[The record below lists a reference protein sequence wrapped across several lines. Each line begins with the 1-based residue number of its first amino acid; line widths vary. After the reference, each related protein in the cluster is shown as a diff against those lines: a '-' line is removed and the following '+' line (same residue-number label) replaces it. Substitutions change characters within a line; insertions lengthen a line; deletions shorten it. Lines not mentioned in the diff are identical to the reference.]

1 MNTFGFLEYICLL
14 LEIGKKMT
22 TDIKPANG
30 KLGVLCVGLGAV
42 STTLITGTLMARKG
56 LANPVGSFSLLG
68 KMRVGRGE
76 KKQYKHVGEIVP
88 LTNLK
93 DVVFGTWDV
102 FTDNA
107 YESAL
112 YCQVLKKEDIEPVRD
127 ELERIKPMKACF
139 DPDYAKNLVDPQF
152 GRVPDPLWAMPA
164 DTRWNYAQN
173 LRRDIQNFKKENGC
187 DRVIVFWIASTE
199 KYIQRN
205 DQVHGTLAGF
215 EAAMK
220 ADDREHLSPS
230 MIYAYA
236 ALMEGCPFIMGA
248 PNVCVD
254 IPAMFELSRKQGLPI
269 VGKDF
274 KSGQT
279 MMKSALAPTL
289 RTRMLGVEGWF
300 STNILGNR
308 DGQVIEH
315 PDNFETKRISKASS
329 VEYILEQ
336 DEYPELYSN
345 IYHKVKINYYP
356 PRKDNKESWDNI
368 DIFGWMNYPMQ
379 IKVNFL
385 CRDSILAAPICLDL
399 MLFTDLALRA
409 GLSGVQEWLSFY
421 VKKPMTYDDERPVHD
436 LFQQFAM
443 LKNQIRLL
451 GGYEADQELD

>member
-1 MNTFGFLEYICLL
+1 MTMN
-14 LEIGKKMT
+14 
-22 TDIKPANG
+22 IKPAEG

-42 STTLITGTLMARKG
+42 ATTLITGTLMARKG
-56 LANPVGSFSLLG
+56 LANPVGSFTQLG

-76 KKQYKHVGEIVP
+76 KKQYKHVSEIVP
-88 LTNLK
+88 MANLN
-93 DVVFGTWDV
+93 DVVFGAWDV
-102 FTDNA
+102 FADNA
-107 YESAL
+107 FESAL

-139 DPDYAKNLVDPQF
+139 DADYARNLVDPSF
-152 GRVPDPLWAMPA
+152 GRIPDPLWTMPD
-164 DTRWNYAQN
+164 DTRWNYANN
-173 LRRDIQNFKKENGC
+173 LRKDIQNFKKENGC
-187 DRVIVFWIASTE
+187 SRVIVFWIASTE
-199 KYIQRN
+199 SYTPRN
-205 DQVHGTLAGF
+205 GQVHGTLAGF

-220 ADDREHLSPS
+220 ADDRKHLPPS
-230 MIYAYA
+230 MVYAYA

-254 IPAMFELSRKQGLPI
+254 IPAFFELSKKQGLPI

-279 MMKSALAPTL
+279 MMKSAMAPIF
-289 RTRMLGVEGWF
+289 RTRLLGVEGWF

-329 VEYILEQ
+329 IEWILEQ
-336 DEYPELYSN
+336 DEYPELYTD

-356 PRKDNKESWDNI
+356 PRRDNKESWDNI

>member
-1 MNTFGFLEYICLL
+1 MTMN
-14 LEIGKKMT
+14 
-22 TDIKPANG
+22 IKPAEG

-42 STTLITGTLMARKG
+42 TTTFITGTLMARKG
-56 LANPVGSFSLLG
+56 LANPVGSFTQLG

-76 KKQYKHVGEIVP
+76 NKQYKHVGEIVP
-88 LTNLK
+88 MTDLK
-93 DVVFGTWDV
+93 DVVFGAWDV

-112 YCQVLKKEDIEPVRD
+112 YCQVLKREDIEPVRD

-139 DPDYAKNLVDPQF
+139 DENFAHNLVDPSF
-152 GRVPDPLWAMPA
+152 GRVPDPLWAMPD

-187 DRVIVFWIASTE
+187 SRVIVFWIASTE
-199 KYIQRN
+199 SYTPRN
-205 DQVHGTLAGF
+205 EAVHGSIAGL

-220 ADDREHLSPS
+220 ADDRKHLPPS

-254 IPAMFELSRKQGLPI
+254 IPAFFELSKKQGLPI

-279 MMKSALAPTL
+279 MMKSAMAPIF

-329 VEYILEQ
+329 IEWILEQ
-336 DEYPELYSN
+336 DQYPELYSD

-409 GLSGVQEWLSFY
+409 GLTGVQEWLSFY

>member
-1 MNTFGFLEYICLL
+1 MTMN
-14 LEIGKKMT
+14 
-22 TDIKPANG
+22 IKPAEG

-42 STTLITGTLMARKG
+42 TTTFITGTLMARKG
-56 LANPVGSFSLLG
+56 LANPVGSFTQLG

-76 KKQYKHVGEIVP
+76 NKQYKHVGEIVP
-88 LTNLK
+88 MTDLK
-93 DVVFGTWDV
+93 DVVFGAWDV

-112 YCQVLKKEDIEPVRD
+112 YCQVLKREDIEPVRD

-139 DPDYAKNLVDPQF
+139 DENFAHNLVDPSF
-152 GRVPDPLWAMPA
+152 GRVPDPLWAMPD

-187 DRVIVFWIASTE
+187 SRVIVFWIASTE
-199 KYIQRN
+199 SYTPRN
-205 DQVHGTLAGF
+205 EQVHGSLAGF

-220 ADDREHLSPS
+220 ADDRKHLPPS

-254 IPAMFELSRKQGLPI
+254 IPAFFELSKKQGLPI

-279 MMKSALAPTL
+279 MMKSAMAPIF

-329 VEYILEQ
+329 IEWILEQ
-336 DEYPELYSN
+336 DEYPELYTD

-409 GLSGVQEWLSFY
+409 GLTGVQEWLSFY

>member
-1 MNTFGFLEYICLL
+1 MKN
-14 LEIGKKMT
+14 
-22 TDIKPANG
+22 DIKPAEG

-42 STTLITGTLMARKG
+42 TTTFITGTLMARKG
-56 LANPVGSFSLLG
+56 LANPVGSFTQLG
-68 KMRVGRGE
+68 KMRVGRGD

-88 LTNLK
+88 MTDLK
-93 DVVFGTWDV
+93 DVVFGAWDV

-112 YCQVLKKEDIEPVRD
+112 YCQVLKREDIEPVRD

-152 GRVPDPLWAMPA
+152 GRVPDPLWAMPT

-173 LRRDIQNFKKENGC
+173 LRKDIQNFKKENGC
-187 DRVIVFWIASTE
+187 SRVIVFWIASTE
-199 KYIQRN
+199 SYTPRN
-205 DQVHGTLAGF
+205 EAVHGSIAGL

-220 ADDREHLSPS
+220 ADDRKHLPPS

-254 IPAMFELSRKQGLPI
+254 IPAFFELSKKQGLPI

-279 MMKSALAPTL
+279 MMKSAMAPIF

-329 VEYILEQ
+329 IEWILEQ
-336 DEYPELYSN
+336 DEYPELYTD

-409 GLSGVQEWLSFY
+409 GLTGVQEWLSFY

>member
-1 MNTFGFLEYICLL
+1 
-14 LEIGKKMT
+14 MT
-22 TDIKPANG
+22 VDIKPAKG

-42 STTLITGTLMARKG
+42 TTTFITGTLMARKG
-56 LANPVGSFSLLG
+56 LANPVGSFSQLG

-88 LTNLK
+88 LTDLK
-93 DVVFGTWDV
+93 DVVFGAWDI

-107 YESAL
+107 YESAR
-112 YCQVLKKEDIEPVRD
+112 YCQVLKPEDIEPVRD

-139 DPDYAKNLVDPQF
+139 DPDYAKNLIDPAF
-152 GRVPDPLWAMPA
+152 GRVPDPVWAIPT
-164 DTRWNYAQN
+164 DTRWNYAQT
-173 LRRDIQNFKKENGC
+173 LRADIQNFKKENGC
-187 DRVIVFWIASTE
+187 DRVVVFWIASTE
-199 KYIQRN
+199 AYTPRN
-205 DQVHGTLAGF
+205 EQIHGSLAGF
-215 EAAMK
+215 EAALK
-220 ADDREHLSPS
+220 ADDRKHISPS
-230 MIYAYA
+230 MVYAYA

-254 IPAMFELSRKQGLPI
+254 IPAFFELSKKQGLPI

-279 MMKSALAPTL
+279 MMKTAMAPIFH
-289 RTRMLGVEGWF
+289 TRLLGVEGWF

-329 VEYILEQ
+329 IEWILDQE
-336 DEYPELYSN
+336 EYPELYTD

-399 MLFTDLALRA
+399 LIFTDLALRA
-409 GLSGVQEWLSFY
+409 GLAGVQEWLSFY

>member
-1 MNTFGFLEYICLL
+1 
-14 LEIGKKMT
+14 MT
-22 TDIKPANG
+22 MKNNIKPANG
-30 KLGVLCVGLGAV
+30 KLGILSVGLGAV
-42 STTLITGTLMARKG
+42 ATTFITGTLMARKG
-56 LANPVGSFSLLG
+56 LAKPVGSFTQMG

-76 KKQYKHVGEIVP
+76 AKKYLTVDKIVP
-88 LTNLK
+88 MTRLN
-93 DVVFGTWDV
+93 DIVFGAWDV
-102 FTDNA
+102 FEDNA
-107 YESAL
+107 YESAKF
-112 YCQVLKKEDIEPVRD
+112 CKVLNDSDIEPVKE
-127 ELERIKPMKACF
+127 ELEAIRPMKACF
-139 DPDYAKNLVDPQF
+139 DANYAQNLMDPQF
-152 GRVPDPLWAMPA
+152 GRVPDPLWAMPD

-173 LRRDIQNFKKENGC
+173 IRADIQRFRKENGC

-199 KYIQRN
+199 AYTPRN
-205 DQVHGTLAGF
+205 EKVHGTLAGF

-220 ADDREHLSPS
+220 SDDRKHLSPS

-254 IPAMFELSRKQGLPI
+254 IPAMFELSKKQGLPI

-279 MMKSALAPTL
+279 MMKTAMAPIFA
-289 RTRMLGVEGWF
+289 TRMLGVEGWF

-329 VEYILEQ
+329 IEWILDAEKQ
-336 DEYPELYSN
+336 PDLYSD
-345 IYHKVKINYYP
+345 ISHEIKINYYK
-356 PRKDNKESWDNI
+356 PRGDQKESWDNI
-368 DIFGWMNYPMQ
+368 DIFGWMGYPMQ

-399 MLFTDLALRA
+399 ALFTDLALRA

-421 VKKPMTYDDERPVHD
+421 VKKPMTYDDEAPVHD
-436 LFQQFAM
+436 LFVQFAM

>member
-1 MNTFGFLEYICLL
+1 MTMN
-14 LEIGKKMT
+14 
-22 TDIKPANG
+22 IKPAEG
-30 KLGVLCVGLGAV
+30 RLGVLCVGLGAV
-42 STTLITGTLMARKG
+42 TTTFITGTLMARKG
-56 LANPVGSFSLLG
+56 LANPVGSFTQLG

-76 KKQYKHVGEIVP
+76 NKQYKHVGEIVP
-88 LTNLK
+88 MTDLK
-93 DVVFGTWDV
+93 DVVFGAWDV

-112 YCQVLKKEDIEPVRD
+112 YCQVLKREDIEPVRD

-139 DPDYAKNLVDPQF
+139 DENFAHNLVDPSF
-152 GRVPDPLWAMPA
+152 GRVPDPLWAMPD

-187 DRVIVFWIASTE
+187 SRVIVFWIASTE
-199 KYIQRN
+199 SYTPRN
-205 DQVHGTLAGF
+205 EQIHGSLAGF

-220 ADDREHLSPS
+220 ADDRKHLPPS

-254 IPAMFELSRKQGLPI
+254 IPAFFELSKKQGLPI

-279 MMKSALAPTL
+279 MMKSAMAPIF

-329 VEYILEQ
+329 IEWILEQ
-336 DEYPELYSN
+336 DQYPELYSD

-409 GLSGVQEWLSFY
+409 GLTGVQEWLSFY

>member
-1 MNTFGFLEYICLL
+1 M
-14 LEIGKKMT
+14 KS
-22 TDIKPANG
+22 DIKPAEG
-30 KLGVLCVGLGAV
+30 KLGILCVGLGAV
-42 STTLITGTLMARKG
+42 TTTLITGTLMVRKG
-56 LANPVGSFSLLG
+56 LANPVGSFSQLG

-76 KKQYKHVGEIVP
+76 NKQYLHVGDIVP
-88 LTNLK
+88 LTNLN
-93 DVVFGTWDV
+93 DLVFGAWDV

-107 YESAL
+107 YESAK
-112 YCQVLKKEDIEPVRD
+112 YCQVLKPGDIEPVRD
-127 ELERIKPMKACF
+127 ELERIKPMKACIDADF
-139 DPDYAKNLVDPQF
+139 TRNLVDPSF
-152 GRVPDPLWAMPA
+152 GRVPDPLWVMPD

-173 LRRDIQNFKKENGC
+173 LRRDIQDFKKENGC
-187 DRVIVFWIASTE
+187 SRVMVFWIASTE
-199 KYIQRN
+199 SYTPRN
-205 DQVHGTLAGF
+205 EQIHGTLAGF

-220 ADDREHLSPS
+220 ADDRKHLPPS

-254 IPAMFELSRKQGLPI
+254 IPAFFELSKKQGLPI

-279 MMKSALAPTL
+279 MMKSVLAPAF

-315 PDNFETKRISKASS
+315 PDNFETKRISKESS
-329 VEYILEQ
+329 VESILAQ
-336 DEYPELYSN
+336 DKYPELYSD

-379 IKVNFL
+379 IKIDFL

-399 MLFTDLALRA
+399 ILFTDLALRA

-443 LKNQIRLL
+443 LKNRIREL

>member
-1 MNTFGFLEYICLL
+1 
-14 LEIGKKMT
+14 MT
-22 TDIKPANG
+22 VDIKPAKG

-42 STTLITGTLMARKG
+42 TTTFITGTLMARKG
-56 LANPVGSFSLLG
+56 LANPVGSFSQLG

-88 LTNLK
+88 LTDLK
-93 DVVFGTWDV
+93 DVVFGAWDI

-107 YESAL
+107 YESAR
-112 YCQVLKKEDIEPVRD
+112 YCQVLKPEDIEPVRD

-139 DPDYAKNLVDPQF
+139 DPDYAKNLIDPAF
-152 GRVPDPLWAMPA
+152 GRVPDPVWAIPT
-164 DTRWNYAQN
+164 DTRWNYAQT
-173 LRRDIQNFKKENGC
+173 LRADIQNFKKENGC
-187 DRVIVFWIASTE
+187 DRVVVFWIASTE
-199 KYIQRN
+199 AYTPRN
-205 DQVHGTLAGF
+205 EQIHGSLAGF
-215 EAAMK
+215 EAALK
-220 ADDREHLSPS
+220 ADDRKHISPS
-230 MIYAYA
+230 MVYAYA

-254 IPAMFELSRKQGLPI
+254 IPAFFELSKKQGLPI

-279 MMKSALAPTL
+279 MMKTAMAPIFH
-289 RTRMLGVEGWF
+289 TRLLGVEGWF

-329 VEYILEQ
+329 IEWILDQE
-336 DEYPELYSN
+336 EYPELYTD

-399 MLFTDLALRA
+399 LIFTDLALRA
-409 GLSGVQEWLSFY
+409 GLAGVQEWLSFY
-421 VKKPMTYDDERPVHD
+421 VK
-436 LFQQFAM
+436 
-443 LKNQIRLL
+443 
-451 GGYEADQELD
+451 

>member
-1 MNTFGFLEYICLL
+1 MKK
-14 LEIGKKMT
+14 EIQV
-22 TDIKPANG
+22 KPATG
-30 KLGVLCVGLGAV
+30 KLGVLCVGLGGV
-42 STTLITGTLMARKG
+42 TTTLITGTLMARKG
-56 LANPVGSFSLLG
+56 LANPIGAFTQLG
-68 KMRVGRGE
+68 RMRVGRGAE
-76 KKQYKHVGEIVP
+76 KQYLKVGEIIP
-88 LTNLK
+88 LADLN
-93 DVVFGTWDV
+93 DVVFGAWDV

-112 YCQVLKKEDIEPVRD
+112 YCQVLKKEDIDPVRD
-127 ELERIKPMKACF
+127 ELEAIKPMRACF
-139 DPDYAKNLVDPQF
+139 DPEYAKNLIDPAF
-152 GRVPDPLWAMPA
+152 GRVPEPLWAMPE

-173 LRRDIQNFKKENGC
+173 LRQDIRDFKEKNGC
-187 DRVIVFWIASTE
+187 DRVVVFWIASTE
-199 KYIQRN
+199 AYTPRN
-205 DQVHGTLAGF
+205 EEVHGSLAGF
-215 EAAMK
+215 EAALK
-220 ADDREHLSPS
+220 ADDRKHIAPS
-230 MIYAYA
+230 MVYAYA
-236 ALMEGCPFIMGA
+236 ALQEHCPFIMGA

-254 IPAMFELSRKQGLPI
+254 IPAMFELAAQNNVPI
-269 VGKDF
+269 AGKDF

-279 MMKSALAPTL
+279 MMKSALAPTF
-289 RTRMLGVEGWF
+289 RTRLLGVEGWF

-329 VEYILEQ
+329 IEWILESN
-336 DEYPELYSN
+336 EYPELYSD

-385 CRDSILAAPICLDL
+385 CRDSILAAPICMDL
-399 MLFTDLALRA
+399 MLFADVALRA

-421 VKKPMTYDDERPVHD
+421 MKKPMTYDNERPVHD
-436 LFQQFAM
+436 LFMEFAM

>member
-1 MNTFGFLEYICLL
+1 MKN
-14 LEIGKKMT
+14 
-22 TDIKPANG
+22 DIKPAEG

-56 LANPVGSFSLLG
+56 LANPVGSFTQIG
-68 KMRVGRGE
+68 KMRVGRGD

-88 LTNLK
+88 MTDLK
-93 DVVFGTWDV
+93 DVVFGAWDV

-112 YCQVLKKEDIEPVRD
+112 YCQVLKREDIEPVRD

-152 GRVPDPLWAMPA
+152 GRVPDPLWAMPT

-187 DRVIVFWIASTE
+187 SRVIVFWIASTE
-199 KYIQRN
+199 SYTPRN
-205 DQVHGTLAGF
+205 EAVHGSIAGL
-215 EAAMK
+215 EVAMK
-220 ADDREHLSPS
+220 ADDRKHLPPS

-254 IPAMFELSRKQGLPI
+254 IPAFFELSKKQGLPI

-279 MMKSALAPTL
+279 MMKSAMAPIF

-329 VEYILEQ
+329 IEWILEQ
-336 DEYPELYSN
+336 DEYPELYTD

-399 MLFTDLALRA
+399 LIFTDLALRA
-409 GLSGVQEWLSFY
+409 GMSGVQEWLSFY
-421 VKKPMTYDDERPVHD
+421 VKKPMTYDNERPVHD

>member
-1 MNTFGFLEYICLL
+1 MA
-14 LEIGKKMT
+14 K
-22 TDIKPANG
+22 DIKPAKG

-56 LANPVGSFSLLG
+56 LANPVGSFTQLG

-88 LTNLK
+88 LTDLK
-93 DVVFGTWDV
+93 DIVFGAWDV

-127 ELERIKPMKACF
+127 ELERIKPLKACF
-139 DPDYAKNLVDPQF
+139 DPDYAKNLVDPSF
-152 GRVPDPLWAMPA
+152 GRVPDPLWAMPT

-173 LRRDIQNFKKENGC
+173 VRNDIRNFKKENGC

-199 KYIQRN
+199 SYTPRN
-205 DQVHGTLAGF
+205 EQVHGSLAGF
-215 EAAMK
+215 EAALK
-220 ADDREHLSPS
+220 ADDRKHISPS
-230 MIYAYA
+230 MVYAYA

-254 IPAMFELSRKQGLPI
+254 IPAMFELSKKQGLPI

-279 MMKSALAPTL
+279 MMKSAMAPIF
-289 RTRMLGVEGWF
+289 RTRLLGVEGWF

-329 VEYILEQ
+329 IEWILEQ
-336 DEYPELYSN
+336 DEYPELYTD

-399 MLFTDLALRA
+399 LIFTDLALRA

>member
-1 MNTFGFLEYICLL
+1 MKN
-14 LEIGKKMT
+14 
-22 TDIKPANG
+22 DIKPAEG

-42 STTLITGTLMARKG
+42 TTTFITGTLMARKG
-56 LANPVGSFSLLG
+56 LANPVGSFTQLG

-76 KKQYKHVGEIVP
+76 NKQYKHVGEIVP
-88 LTNLK
+88 MTDLK
-93 DVVFGTWDV
+93 DVVFGAWDV

-112 YCQVLKKEDIEPVRD
+112 YCQVLKREDIEPVRD

-139 DPDYAKNLVDPQF
+139 DENFAHNLVDPSF
-152 GRVPDPLWAMPA
+152 GRVPDPLWAMPD

-187 DRVIVFWIASTE
+187 SRVIVFWIASTE
-199 KYIQRN
+199 SYTPRN
-205 DQVHGTLAGF
+205 EQVHGTLAGF

-220 ADDREHLSPS
+220 ADDRKHLPPS

-254 IPAMFELSRKQGLPI
+254 IPAFFELSRKQGLPI

-279 MMKSALAPTL
+279 MMKSAMAPIF

-329 VEYILEQ
+329 IEWILEQ
-336 DEYPELYSN
+336 DQYPELYSD

-368 DIFGWMNYPMQ
+368 DIFGWMTYPMQ

>member
-1 MNTFGFLEYICLL
+1 MKSKFQ
-14 LEIGKKMT
+14 
-22 TDIKPANG
+22 IKQANG
-30 KLGVLCVGLGAV
+30 KLGVLSVGLGAV
-42 STTLITGTLMARKG
+42 ATTFITGTLMARKG
-56 LANPVGSFSLLG
+56 LTNPIGSFAQLG
-68 KMRVGRGE
+68 RMRVGRGDQ
-76 KKQYKHVGEIVP
+76 KKYLSVGEVVP
-88 LTNLK
+88 MTDLN
-93 DVVFGTWDV
+93 DIVFGAWDV

-107 YESAL
+107 YESAR
-112 YCQVLKKEDIEPVRD
+112 YCRVLKSEDIEPVRS
-127 ELERIKPMKACF
+127 ELEAIKPMKACF
-139 DPDYAKNLVDPQF
+139 DVNFAQNLMDPEF
-152 GRVPDPLWAMPA
+152 GRVPDPLWAMPD

-173 LRRDIQNFKKENGC
+173 LREDIRRFKEENGC

-199 KYIQRN
+199 AYIPRN
-205 DQVHGTLAGF
+205 EQIHCSLAGF
-215 EAAMK
+215 EAALK
-220 ADDREHLSPS
+220 ADDRKHISPS
-230 MIYAYA
+230 MVYAYA

-254 IPAMFELSRKQGLPI
+254 IPAMFELSKKQGLPI

-279 MMKSALAPTL
+279 MMKTAMAPIFA
-289 RTRMLGVEGWF
+289 TRLLGVDGWF

-329 VEYILEQ
+329 IEWILDSEVH
-336 DEYPELYSN
+336 PELYSD

-356 PRKDNKESWDNI
+356 PRGDSKESWDNI

-399 MLFTDLALRA
+399 MLFTDLSLRA

-421 VKKPMTYDDERPVHD
+421 VKKPMTYDGERPVHD

-443 LKNQIRLL
+443 LKNKLREL
-451 GGYEADQELD
+451 GGYEPDQELD

>member
-1 MNTFGFLEYICLL
+1 MEYNIR
-14 LEIGKKMT
+14 
-22 TDIKPANG
+22 PADG
-30 KLGVLCVGLGAV
+30 KLGVLSVGLGAV
-42 STTLITGTLMARKG
+42 ATTFMTGTLMARKG
-56 LANPVGSFSLLG
+56 LANPVGAFTQLG
-68 KMRVGRGE
+68 KMRVGRGKD
-76 KKQYKHVGEIVP
+76 KKYLKVSEVVP
-88 LTNLK
+88 MTDLN
-93 DVVFGTWDV
+93 DIVFGAWDV

-107 YESAL
+107 YESAKF
-112 YCQVLKKEDIEPVRD
+112 CKVLKPEDIEPVRE
-127 ELERIKPMKACF
+127 ELEAIRPMKACF
-139 DPDYAKNLVDPQF
+139 DVNFARNLMDPEF
-152 GRVPDPLWAMPA
+152 GRVPEPLWAMPD

-173 LRRDIQNFKKENGC
+173 LREDIRRFKRENGL

-199 KYIQRN
+199 AYCPRN
-205 DQVHGTLAGF
+205 EQVHGTLAGF

-220 ADDREHLSPS
+220 ADDRKHLAPS

-254 IPAMFELSRKQGLPI
+254 IPAMFELSKKQGLPI

-279 MMKSALAPTL
+279 MMKTAMAPIFA
-289 RTRMLGVEGWF
+289 TRLLGVEGWF

-329 VEYILEQ
+329 IEWILDADAQ
-336 DEYPELYSN
+336 PELYSD

-356 PRKDNKESWDNI
+356 PRGDSKESWDNI

-409 GLSGVQEWLSFY
+409 GMSGVQEWLSFY
-421 VKKPMTYDDERPVHD
+421 VKKPMTYDDENPVHD

-443 LKNQIRLL
+443 LKNQLRLF

>member
-1 MNTFGFLEYICLL
+1 
-14 LEIGKKMT
+14 MT
-22 TDIKPANG
+22 ANIKPANG

-56 LANPVGSFSLLG
+56 LANPVGSFTQIG

-88 LTNLK
+88 LTDLK
-93 DVVFGTWDV
+93 DIVFGAWDV

-112 YCQVLKKEDIEPVRD
+112 YCQVLKKEDIEQVRD

-139 DPDYAKNLVDPQF
+139 DEDFAKNLVDPSF
-152 GRVPDPLWAMPA
+152 GRVPDPLWAMPT

-173 LRRDIQNFKKENGC
+173 LRKDIQNFKKENGC

-199 KYIQRN
+199 SYTPRN
-205 DQVHGTLAGF
+205 EQVHGTLAGL

-220 ADDREHLSPS
+220 ADDRKHLPPS

-254 IPAMFELSRKQGLPI
+254 IPAFFELSKKQGLPI

-279 MMKSALAPTL
+279 MMKSAMAPIF
-289 RTRMLGVEGWF
+289 RTRLLGVEGWF

-329 VEYILEQ
+329 IEWILEQ
-336 DEYPELYSN
+336 DEYPELYTD

-399 MLFTDLALRA
+399 LIFTDLALRA

>member
-1 MNTFGFLEYICLL
+1 MKN
-14 LEIGKKMT
+14 
-22 TDIKPANG
+22 DIKPAEG

-56 LANPVGSFSLLG
+56 LANPVGSFTQIG
-68 KMRVGRGE
+68 KMRVGRGD

-88 LTNLK
+88 MTDLK
-93 DVVFGTWDV
+93 DVVFGAWDV

-112 YCQVLKKEDIEPVRD
+112 YCQVLKREDIEPVRD

-152 GRVPDPLWAMPA
+152 GRVPDPLWAMPT

-187 DRVIVFWIASTE
+187 SRVIVFWIASTE
-199 KYIQRN
+199 SYTPRN
-205 DQVHGTLAGF
+205 EAVHGSIAGL

-220 ADDREHLSPS
+220 ADDRKHLPPS

-254 IPAMFELSRKQGLPI
+254 IPAFFELSKKQGLPI

-279 MMKSALAPTL
+279 MMKSAMAPIF

-329 VEYILEQ
+329 IEWILEQ
-336 DEYPELYSN
+336 DEYPELYTD

>member
-1 MNTFGFLEYICLL
+1 
-14 LEIGKKMT
+14 MT
-22 TDIKPANG
+22 TDIKPAEG

-42 STTLITGTLMARKG
+42 STTLITGTLMTRKG
-56 LANPVGSFSLLG
+56 LANPVGSFTQLG

-88 LTNLK
+88 MTDLK
-93 DVVFGTWDV
+93 DVVFGAWDV

-139 DPDYAKNLVDPQF
+139 DPDYAKNLVDPSF
-152 GRVPDPLWAMPA
+152 GRVPNPLWAMPK

-173 LRRDIQNFKKENGC
+173 LRKDIQNFKKENVC

-199 KYIQRN
+199 SYTPRN
-205 DQVHGTLAGF
+205 EQVHGTLAGF
-215 EAAMK
+215 EAALK
-220 ADDREHLSPS
+220 ADDRKHISPS
-230 MIYAYA
+230 MVYAYA

-254 IPAMFELSRKQGLPI
+254 IPAFFELSKKQGLPI

-279 MMKSALAPTL
+279 MMKSAMAPIF
-289 RTRMLGVEGWF
+289 RTRLLGVEGWF

-329 VEYILEQ
+329 IEWILEQ
-336 DEYPELYSN
+336 DEYPELYTD

>member
-1 MNTFGFLEYICLL
+1 MKN
-14 LEIGKKMT
+14 
-22 TDIKPANG
+22 DIKPAEG

-56 LANPVGSFSLLG
+56 LANPVGSFTQIG
-68 KMRVGRGE
+68 KMRVGRGD

-88 LTNLK
+88 MADLK
-93 DVVFGTWDV
+93 DVVFGAWDV

-112 YCQVLKKEDIEPVRD
+112 YCQVLKREDIEPVRD

-152 GRVPDPLWAMPA
+152 GRVPDPLWAMPT

-187 DRVIVFWIASTE
+187 SRVIVFWIASTE
-199 KYIQRN
+199 SYTPRN
-205 DQVHGTLAGF
+205 EAVHGSIAGL

-220 ADDREHLSPS
+220 ADDRKHLPPS

-254 IPAMFELSRKQGLPI
+254 IPAFFELSKKQGLPI

-279 MMKSALAPTL
+279 MMKSAMAPIF

-329 VEYILEQ
+329 IEWILEQ
-336 DEYPELYSN
+336 DEYPELYTD

>member
-1 MNTFGFLEYICLL
+1 M
-14 LEIGKKMT
+14 KS
-22 TDIKPANG
+22 DIKPAEG

-42 STTLITGTLMARKG
+42 TTTLITGTLMVRKG
-56 LANPVGSFSLLG
+56 FANPVGSFSQLG
-68 KMRVGRGE
+68 KMRVERGE
-76 KKQYKHVGEIVP
+76 NKQYRHVGEIVP
-88 LTNLK
+88 IADLN
-93 DVVFGTWDV
+93 DIVFGAWDI

-107 YESAL
+107 YQSAL
-112 YCQVLKKEDIEPVRD
+112 CCQVLKKEDIEPVRD

-139 DPDYAKNLVDPQF
+139 DKEFARNLMDSSF
-152 GRVPDPLWAMPA
+152 GRVPDPLWAMPD

-173 LRRDIQNFKKENGC
+173 LRHDIQNFKKENGC

-199 KYIQRN
+199 SYTPRN
-205 DQVHGTLAGF
+205 EQVHGTLAGF
-215 EAAMK
+215 ESAMK
-220 ADDREHLSPS
+220 ADDRKHLPPS

-279 MMKSALAPTL
+279 MMKSALAPAL
-289 RTRMLGVEGWF
+289 RARLLGVEGWF

-329 VEYILEQ
+329 VESILEP
-336 DEYPELYSN
+336 DEYPELYTD

-399 MLFTDLALRA
+399 LLFTDLALRA

-421 VKKPMTYDDERPVHD
+421 VKKPMTYDDDRPVHD

-443 LKNQIRLL
+443 LKNRIREL

>member
-1 MNTFGFLEYICLL
+1 MKK
-14 LEIGKKMT
+14 EIQV
-22 TDIKPANG
+22 KPATG
-30 KLGVLCVGLGAV
+30 KLGVLCVGLGGV
-42 STTLITGTLMARKG
+42 TTTLITGTLMARKG
-56 LANPVGSFSLLG
+56 LANPIGAFTQLG
-68 KMRVGRGE
+68 RMRVGRGAE
-76 KKQYKHVGEIVP
+76 KQYLKVGEIIP
-88 LTNLK
+88 LADLN
-93 DVVFGTWDV
+93 DVVFGAWDV

-112 YCQVLKKEDIEPVRD
+112 YCQVLKREDIEPVRE
-127 ELERIKPMKACF
+127 ELEAIKPMRACF
-139 DPDYAKNLVDPQF
+139 DPEYAKNLIDPAF
-152 GRVPDPLWAMPA
+152 GRVPDPLWAMPE

-173 LRRDIQNFKKENGC
+173 LRKDIQQFKEKNGC
-187 DRVIVFWIASTE
+187 DRVVIFWIASTE
-199 KYIQRN
+199 AYTPRN
-205 DQVHGTLAGF
+205 EEVHGSLTGF
-215 EAAMK
+215 EAALK
-220 ADDREHLSPS
+220 ADDRRHIAPS
-230 MIYAYA
+230 MVYAYA
-236 ALMEGCPFIMGA
+236 ALQEHCPFIMGA

-254 IPAMFELSRKQGLPI
+254 IPAMFELAQKNNVPI
-269 VGKDF
+269 AGKDF

-279 MMKSALAPTL
+279 MMKSALAPTF
-289 RTRMLGVEGWF
+289 RTRLLGVEGWF

-329 VEYILEQ
+329 IEWILESN
-336 DEYPELYSN
+336 EYPELYSD

-399 MLFTDLALRA
+399 MLFADVALRA

-421 VKKPMTYDDERPVHD
+421 MKKPMTYDDERPVHD
-436 LFQQFAM
+436 LFMEFAM

>member
-1 MNTFGFLEYICLL
+1 MTMN
-14 LEIGKKMT
+14 
-22 TDIKPANG
+22 IKPAEG

-42 STTLITGTLMARKG
+42 TTTFITGTLMARKG
-56 LANPVGSFSLLG
+56 LANPVGSFTQLG

-76 KKQYKHVGEIVP
+76 NKQYKHVGEIVP
-88 LTNLK
+88 MTDLK
-93 DVVFGTWDV
+93 DVVFGAWDV

-112 YCQVLKKEDIEPVRD
+112 YCQVLKREDIEPVRD

-139 DPDYAKNLVDPQF
+139 DENFAHNLVDPSF
-152 GRVPDPLWAMPA
+152 GRVPDPLWAMPD

-187 DRVIVFWIASTE
+187 SRVIVFWIASTE
-199 KYIQRN
+199 SYTPRN
-205 DQVHGTLAGF
+205 EQVHGSLAGF

-220 ADDREHLSPS
+220 ADDRKHLPPS

-254 IPAMFELSRKQGLPI
+254 IPAFFELSKKQGLPI

-279 MMKSALAPTL
+279 MMKSAMAPIF

-329 VEYILEQ
+329 IEWILEQ
-336 DEYPELYSN
+336 DQYPELYSD

-409 GLSGVQEWLSFY
+409 GLTGVQEWLSFY

>member
-1 MNTFGFLEYICLL
+1 MTMN
-14 LEIGKKMT
+14 
-22 TDIKPANG
+22 IKPAEG

-42 STTLITGTLMARKG
+42 ATTLITGTLMARKG
-56 LANPVGSFSLLG
+56 LANPVGSFTQLG

-76 KKQYKHVGEIVP
+76 KKQYKHVSEIVP
-88 LTNLK
+88 MANLN
-93 DVVFGTWDV
+93 DVVFGAWDV
-102 FTDNA
+102 FADNA
-107 YESAL
+107 FESAL

-139 DPDYAKNLVDPQF
+139 DADYARNLVDPSF
-152 GRVPDPLWAMPA
+152 GRIPDPLWTMPD
-164 DTRWNYAQN
+164 DTRWNYANN
-173 LRRDIQNFKKENGC
+173 LRKDIQNFKMENGC
-187 DRVIVFWIASTE
+187 SRVIVFWIASTE
-199 KYIQRN
+199 SYTPRN
-205 DQVHGTLAGF
+205 WQVHGTLAGF

-220 ADDREHLSPS
+220 ADDRKHLPPN
-230 MIYAYA
+230 MVYAYA

-254 IPAMFELSRKQGLPI
+254 IPAFFELSKKQGLPI

-279 MMKSALAPTL
+279 MMKSAMAPIF
-289 RTRMLGVEGWF
+289 RTRLLGVEGWF

-329 VEYILEQ
+329 IEWILEQ
-336 DEYPELYSN
+336 DEYPELYTD

-356 PRKDNKESWDNI
+356 PRRDNKESWDNI

>member
-1 MNTFGFLEYICLL
+1 MQYMKN
-14 LEIGKKMT
+14 
-22 TDIKPANG
+22 DIKPAEG

-56 LANPVGSFSLLG
+56 LANPVGSFTQLG
-68 KMRVGRGE
+68 KMRVGRGD
-76 KKQYKHVGEIVP
+76 KKQYKHVGDIVP

-93 DVVFGTWDV
+93 DIVFGAWDV

-139 DPDYAKNLVDPQF
+139 DPEYAKNLVDPQF
-152 GRVPDPLWAMPA
+152 GRVPDPLWAMPN

-199 KYIQRN
+199 SYTPRN
-205 DQVHGTLAGF
+205 EAVHGSIAGL

-220 ADDREHLSPS
+220 ADDCKHLPPS

-254 IPAMFELSRKQGLPI
+254 IPAFFELSKKQGLPI

-279 MMKSALAPTL
+279 MMKSAMAPIF
-289 RTRMLGVEGWF
+289 RTRLLGVEGWF

-329 VEYILEQ
+329 IEWILEQ
-336 DEYPELYSN
+336 DEYPELYTD

-399 MLFTDLALRA
+399 LIFTDLALRA
-409 GLSGVQEWLSFY
+409 GMSGVQEWLSFY

>member
-1 MNTFGFLEYICLL
+1 MKN
-14 LEIGKKMT
+14 
-22 TDIKPANG
+22 DIKPAEG

-56 LANPVGSFSLLG
+56 LANPVGSFTQIG
-68 KMRVGRGE
+68 KMRVGRGD

-88 LTNLK
+88 MTDLK
-93 DVVFGTWDV
+93 DVVFGAWDV

-112 YCQVLKKEDIEPVRD
+112 YCQVLKREDIEPVRD

-152 GRVPDPLWAMPA
+152 GRVPDPLWAMPT

-187 DRVIVFWIASTE
+187 SRVIVFWIASTE
-199 KYIQRN
+199 SYTPRN
-205 DQVHGTLAGF
+205 EAVHGSIAGL
-215 EAAMK
+215 EVAMK
-220 ADDREHLSPS
+220 ADDRKHLPPS

-254 IPAMFELSRKQGLPI
+254 IPAFFELSKKQGLPI

-279 MMKSALAPTL
+279 MMKSAMAPIF

-329 VEYILEQ
+329 IEWILEQ
-336 DEYPELYSN
+336 DEYPELYTD

>member
-1 MNTFGFLEYICLL
+1 MKSKFQ
-14 LEIGKKMT
+14 
-22 TDIKPANG
+22 IKQANG
-30 KLGVLCVGLGAV
+30 KLGVLSVGLGAV
-42 STTLITGTLMARKG
+42 ATTFITGTLMARKG
-56 LANPVGSFSLLG
+56 LANPIGSFAQLG
-68 KMRVGRGE
+68 RMRVGRGDQ
-76 KKQYKHVGEIVP
+76 KKYLSVGEVVP
-88 LTNLK
+88 MTDLN
-93 DVVFGTWDV
+93 DIVFGAWDV

-107 YESAL
+107 YESAR
-112 YCQVLKKEDIEPVRD
+112 YCRVLKSEDIEPVRS
-127 ELERIKPMKACF
+127 ELEAIKPMKACF
-139 DPDYAKNLVDPQF
+139 DVNFAQNLMDPEF
-152 GRVPDPLWAMPA
+152 GRVPDPLWAMPD

-173 LRRDIQNFKKENGC
+173 LREDIRRFKEENGC

-199 KYIQRN
+199 AYTPRN
-205 DQVHGTLAGF
+205 EQIHGSLAGF
-215 EAAMK
+215 EAALK
-220 ADDREHLSPS
+220 ADDRKHISPS
-230 MIYAYA
+230 MVYAYA

-254 IPAMFELSRKQGLPI
+254 IPAMFELSKKQGLPI

-279 MMKSALAPTL
+279 MMKTAMAPIFA
-289 RTRMLGVEGWF
+289 TRLLGVDGWF

-329 VEYILEQ
+329 IEWILDSEVH
-336 DEYPELYSN
+336 PELYSD

-356 PRKDNKESWDNI
+356 PRGDSKESWDNI

-399 MLFTDLALRA
+399 MLFTDLSLRA

-421 VKKPMTYDDERPVHD
+421 VKKPMTYDGERPVHD

-443 LKNQIRLL
+443 LKNKLREL
-451 GGYEADQELD
+451 GGYEPDQELD

>member
-1 MNTFGFLEYICLL
+1 MTMN
-14 LEIGKKMT
+14 
-22 TDIKPANG
+22 IKPAEG

-42 STTLITGTLMARKG
+42 TTTFITGTLMARKG
-56 LANPVGSFSLLG
+56 LANPVGSFTQLG

-76 KKQYKHVGEIVP
+76 NKQYKHVGEIVP
-88 LTNLK
+88 MADLK
-93 DVVFGTWDV
+93 DVVFGAWDV

-112 YCQVLKKEDIEPVRD
+112 YCQVLKREDIEPVRD

-139 DPDYAKNLVDPQF
+139 DENFAHNLVDPSF
-152 GRVPDPLWAMPA
+152 GRVPDPLWAMPD

-187 DRVIVFWIASTE
+187 SRVIVFWIASTE
-199 KYIQRN
+199 SYPPRN
-205 DQVHGTLAGF
+205 EQVHGSLAGF

-220 ADDREHLSPS
+220 ADDRKHLPPS

-254 IPAMFELSRKQGLPI
+254 IPAFFELSKKQGLPI

-279 MMKSALAPTL
+279 MMKSAMAPIF

-329 VEYILEQ
+329 IEWILEQ
-336 DEYPELYSN
+336 DQYPELYSD

-409 GLSGVQEWLSFY
+409 GLTGVQEWLSFY

>member
-1 MNTFGFLEYICLL
+1 MTMN
-14 LEIGKKMT
+14 
-22 TDIKPANG
+22 IKPAEG

-42 STTLITGTLMARKG
+42 ATTLITGTLMARKG
-56 LANPVGSFSLLG
+56 LANPVGSFTQLG

-76 KKQYKHVGEIVP
+76 KKQYKHVSEIVP
-88 LTNLK
+88 MANLN
-93 DVVFGTWDV
+93 DVVFGAWDV
-102 FTDNA
+102 FADNA
-107 YESAL
+107 FESAL

-139 DPDYAKNLVDPQF
+139 DADYARNLVDPSF
-152 GRVPDPLWAMPA
+152 GRIPDPLWTMPD
-164 DTRWNYAQN
+164 DTRWNYANN
-173 LRRDIQNFKKENGC
+173 LRKDIQNFKMENGC
-187 DRVIVFWIASTE
+187 SRVIVFWIASTE
-199 KYIQRN
+199 SYTPRN
-205 DQVHGTLAGF
+205 GQVHGTLAGF

-220 ADDREHLSPS
+220 ADDRKHLPPS
-230 MIYAYA
+230 MVYAYA

-254 IPAMFELSRKQGLPI
+254 IPAFFELSKKQGLPI

-279 MMKSALAPTL
+279 MMKSAMAPIF
-289 RTRMLGVEGWF
+289 RTRLLGVEGWF

-315 PDNFETKRISKASS
+315 PDNFETKRISTASS
-329 VEYILEQ
+329 IEWILEQ
-336 DEYPELYSN
+336 DEYPELYTD

-356 PRKDNKESWDNI
+356 PRRDNKESWDNI

>member
-1 MNTFGFLEYICLL
+1 
-14 LEIGKKMT
+14 MT
-22 TDIKPANG
+22 KDIKPAKG

-56 LANPVGSFSLLG
+56 LANPVGSFSQLG

-76 KKQYKHVGEIVP
+76 KKQYRHVGDIVP
-88 LTNLK
+88 LTNLN
-93 DVVFGTWDV
+93 DVVFGAWDV

-107 YESAL
+107 YESAQ

-139 DPDYAKNLVDPQF
+139 DADFARNLLDTSF
-152 GRVPDPLWAMPA
+152 GRVPDPIWAMPS

-173 LRRDIQNFKKENGC
+173 LRKDIRNFKKENGC

-199 KYIQRN
+199 SYTPCN
-205 DQVHGTLAGF
+205 GQVHGTLADF

-220 ADDREHLSPS
+220 ADDRKHLPPS

-254 IPAMFELSRKQGLPI
+254 IPAMFELSEKQGLPI

-279 MMKSALAPTL
+279 MLKSALAPTL
-289 RTRMLGVEGWF
+289 RTRLLGVEGWF

-308 DGQVIEH
+308 DGQVIDH

-329 VEYILEQ
+329 VDGILEQ
-336 DEYPELYSN
+336 DDYPELYSD

-356 PRKDNKESWDNI
+356 PRGDNKESWDNI

-399 MLFTDLALRA
+399 ILFTDLAFRA

-421 VKKPMTYDDERPVHD
+421 VKKPVTYDGHYPVND

-443 LKNQIRLL
+443 LKNKIREL

>member
-1 MNTFGFLEYICLL
+1 M
-14 LEIGKKMT
+14 KS
-22 TDIKPANG
+22 DIKPAEG
-30 KLGVLCVGLGAV
+30 KLGILCVGLGAV
-42 STTLITGTLMARKG
+42 TTTLITGTLMVRKG
-56 LANPVGSFSLLG
+56 LANPVGSFSQLG

-76 KKQYKHVGEIVP
+76 NKQYLHVGDIVP
-88 LTNLK
+88 LTNLN
-93 DVVFGTWDV
+93 DLVFGAWDV

-107 YESAL
+107 YESAR
-112 YCQVLKKEDIEPVRD
+112 YCQVLKPEDIEPVRD

-139 DPDYAKNLVDPQF
+139 DADFTRNLVDPSF
-152 GRVPDPLWAMPA
+152 GRVPDPLWVMPD

-173 LRRDIQNFKKENGC
+173 LRRDIQDFKKENGC
-187 DRVIVFWIASTE
+187 SRVMVFWIASTE
-199 KYIQRN
+199 SYTPRN
-205 DQVHGTLAGF
+205 EQIHGTLAGF

-220 ADDREHLSPS
+220 ADDRKHLPPS

-254 IPAMFELSRKQGLPI
+254 IPAFFELSKKQGLPI

-279 MMKSALAPTL
+279 MMKSVLAPAF

-315 PDNFETKRISKASS
+315 PDNFETKRISKESS
-329 VEYILEQ
+329 VESILAQ
-336 DEYPELYSN
+336 DEYPELYSD

-379 IKVNFL
+379 IKIDFL

-399 MLFTDLALRA
+399 ILFTDLALRA

-421 VKKPMTYDDERPVHD
+421 VKKPMTYDDECPVHD

-443 LKNQIRLL
+443 LKNRIREL

>member
-1 MNTFGFLEYICLL
+1 MNSGIR
-14 LEIGKKMT
+14 
-22 TDIKPANG
+22 PATG
-30 KLGVLCVGLGAV
+30 RLGVLCVGLGGV
-42 STTLITGTLMARKG
+42 SSTLIVGTLMARKG
-56 LANPVGSFSLLG
+56 LANPVGSFTQLG

-76 KKQYKHVGEIVP
+76 NKQYKKVADIVP
-88 LTNLK
+88 MTDLN
-93 DVVFGTWDV
+93 DVVFGAWDL

-112 YCQVLKKEDIEPVRD
+112 FCKVLKREDIEPVRD
-127 ELERIKPMKACF
+127 ELEKIRPMKACF
-139 DPDYAKNLVDPQF
+139 DPDFAQNLMDPSF
-152 GRVPDPLWAMPA
+152 GRLPDPLWAMPD

-173 LRRDIQNFKKENGC
+173 LRQDIRRFKEENGC

-199 KYIQRN
+199 SYVPRN
-205 DQVHGTLAGF
+205 EAVHGSLAGF

-220 ADDREHLSPS
+220 ADDRKHLAPS

-254 IPAMFELSRKQGLPI
+254 IPAMFELSARQGLPI

-279 MMKSALAPTL
+279 MMKTAMAPIFA
-289 RTRMLGVEGWF
+289 TRLLGVEGWF

-329 VEYILEQ
+329 IEWILDAEQ
-336 DEYPELYSN
+336 QPELYRD

-356 PRKDNKESWDNI
+356 PRGDNKESWDNI

-399 MLFTDLALRA
+399 FLFTDLALRA
-409 GLSGVQEWLSFY
+409 GLTGVQHWLSFY
-421 VKKPMTYDDERPVHD
+421 VKKPMTYDDENPVHD

-443 LKNQIRLL
+443 LKNKIREL

>member
-1 MNTFGFLEYICLL
+1 MKN
-14 LEIGKKMT
+14 
-22 TDIKPANG
+22 DIKPAEG

-56 LANPVGSFSLLG
+56 LANPVGSFTQIG
-68 KMRVGRGE
+68 KMRVGRGD

-88 LTNLK
+88 MTDLK
-93 DVVFGTWDV
+93 DVVFGAWDV

-112 YCQVLKKEDIEPVRD
+112 YCQVLKREDIEPVRD

-152 GRVPDPLWAMPA
+152 GRVPDPLWAMPT

-187 DRVIVFWIASTE
+187 SRVIVFWIASTE
-199 KYIQRN
+199 SYTPRN
-205 DQVHGTLAGF
+205 EQVHGSLAGF

-220 ADDREHLSPS
+220 ADDRKHLPPS

-254 IPAMFELSRKQGLPI
+254 IPAFFELSKKQGLPI

-279 MMKSALAPTL
+279 MMKSAMAPIF

-329 VEYILEQ
+329 IEWILEQ
-336 DEYPELYSN
+336 DEYPELYTD